1 MAQQEQIQYIVDKL
15 SKGNKPSDI
24 VYALCE
30 KHGISWADA
39 ETLVK
44 TVSTTHGSHIAR
56 KQMPLMFGI
65 ALITFL
71 GGLALCGYSLNSL
84 ITILQAPGD
93 EILRLLFISIQTNFL
108 LSPISTLVYGI
119 AMILGSLLGM
129 RDTWTAILSGGKET
143 Y

>member
-1 MAQQEQIQYIVDKL
+1 MTRDELIQYIVDQL

-30 KHGISWADA
+30 RHGMFWADA
-39 ETLVK
+39 EALVK
-44 TVSTTHGSHIAR
+44 TVSTTHESHIAR

-71 GGLALCGYSLNSL
+71 GGLALCGYSFNSL

-93 EILRLLFISIQTNFL
+93 KILLLLLNSIQTNFL
-108 LSPISTLVYGI
+108 LGPLSTLIYGI
-119 AMILGSLLGM
+119 AMVLGSLLGM
-129 RDTWTAILSGGKET
+129 RDTWTAILSGGKEPL
-143 Y
+143 